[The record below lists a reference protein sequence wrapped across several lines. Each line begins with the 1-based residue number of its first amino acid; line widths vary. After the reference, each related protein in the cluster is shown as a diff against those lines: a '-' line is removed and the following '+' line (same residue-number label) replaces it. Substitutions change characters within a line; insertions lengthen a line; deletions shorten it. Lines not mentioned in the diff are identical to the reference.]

1 MMAGCICS
9 AFFYLCTV
17 FYEKHTYKQKNGKR
31 NKGKSY
37 PFAEARR
44 LWRII
49 VPGLQH
55 GSLRVRF
62 GSGHD
67 WGIRRPCART
77 RLLARNEPDRDLLRE
92 PCKGSLRCRQRV
104 CHDHGHG
111 CHIPTLLVFAEAGK
125 TIVMSNHLFGNT
137 FWLIT
142 TTLARLG
149 EKAQIADFSDLA
161 RLLLQV
167 PQVKRV
173 NYPGLQLQK
182 PFGAMLT
189 IDLEPSRS
197 ATTSSTDC
205 A

>member
-1 MMAGCICS
+1 MAGCICS

-31 NKGKSY
+31 NKGNSY
-37 PFAEARR
+37 PFSEARR

-104 CHDHGHG
+104 CPNHGHG

-197 ATTSSTDC
+197 ATTSSTAC

>member
-1 MMAGCICS
+1 MEKETKAIHTPFQKRDAYGALSFPVYNTVAYEFDSAQVMTEAFAG
-9 AFFYLCTV
+9 
-17 FYEKHTYKQKNGKR
+17 R
-31 NKGKSY
+31 
-37 PFAEARR
+37 
-44 LWRII
+44 
-49 VPGLQH
+49 VP
-55 GSLRVRF
+55 
-62 GSGHD
+62 
-67 WGIRRPCART
+67 
-77 RLLARNEPDRDLLRE
+77 EPDY
-92 PCKGSLRCRQRV
+92 SRV
-104 CHDHGHG
+104 MNPTVTYFENRVKALSDADNVFALTTGMAAIFH
-111 CHIPTLLVFAEAGK
+111 TLLVFAEAGK

-137 FWLIT
+137 FSLIT

-197 ATTSSTDC
+197 ATTSSTAC